1 MLWKGWA
8 WLELREIIPSRNMN
22 LPGRRFPSPQGNTLA
37 FSLRFSRIRP
47 LCTGKS
53 NAESNQHT
61 QGYPG
66 IKNGA
71 ESWTHKKLQLA
82 VTQATPETAAGLDQR
97 CLKPTTVWA
106 DGGPALSLVPPL
118 RGLCRLLAA
127 PGRPTWHVLPIPLL
141 PGQGIFWALRSWAAC
156 WDVLA
161 GAGHP
166 LLTACTEGKGQ
177 RRIKAL
183 WVILA
188 AQALCGLGSVLLSC
202 QHG

>member
-1 MLWKGWA
+1 MEGGA
-8 WLELREIIPSRNMN
+8 WLELREIIPSWNMN
-22 LPGRRFPSPQGNTLA
+22 LPGRCFPSPQRNTLA

-47 LCTGKS
+47 LCTGTS

-66 IKNGA
+66 IENGA
-71 ESWTHKKLQLA
+71 KSWTHKKLQLA
-82 VTQATPETAAGLDQR
+82 VTQATPETAAGLDQQLCGR
-97 CLKPTTVWA
+97 TEAQPCHWCLLC
-106 DGGPALSLVPPL
+106 G
-118 RGLCRLLAA
+118 GLCRLLAA

-141 PGQGIFWALRSWAAC
+141 PGQGVFWALRSWAAC

-161 GAGHP
+161 GVGHL